1 MWGRSDLRP
10 RVCRPLAPGHEA
22 RQGQQRPWFLGWELR
37 SGLAHRAGLAH
48 RWDRQAFGPPVAG
61 LDDILPTSW
70 NVCSATKVPGFCH
83 ACIPPPG
90 AQKWNR
96 LDTRW
101 AIPSSLHA

>member
-61 LDDILPTSW
+61 LDPPQRPRPGPHRPLPLWPKMQSQQLLREKI
-70 NVCSATKVPGFCH
+70 S
-83 ACIPPPG
+83 
-90 AQKWNR
+90 
-96 LDTRW
+96 
-101 AIPSSLHA
+101 